1 MNDASRRRLAPEA
14 PAAGASV
21 DGRPFAVMVV
31 EDAAA
36 VRGMIIAM
44 LESDPM
50 LRVVSAVGDGAAAVA
65 AITRQSVDVVVLDI
79 EMPVMDGLTALPL
92 LMRASPGTRIIVT
105 SALTARNAAISLR
118 AMVMG
123 AADFVSKP
131 NAGRGLHAAEDYR
144 RELIAKVKAVAAGA
158 RDRTGESAGLPGR
171 PVDAAV
177 PPACR
182 TRPLPPGFRP
192 EVVAIGSS
200 TGGPQ
205 ALFQVIGGL
214 AGKVGL
220 PILVTQ
226 HMPAAFTRVLAE
238 QLSRQCAVDAAE
250 PKDGDTVVPGRVHVA
265 PGGLHMVV
273 ERGPGGTPTIRL
285 SQAPPENFCRPS
297 VDVMLSSLAA
307 TYGARVLAVM
317 LTGMG
322 HDGLKGCERT
332 VAAGGA
338 VLAQNHAT
346 SVVWGMPGAVS
357 TAGLSSDILPL
368 EEIAP
373 AIHRLVLNRAA

>member
-1 MNDASRRRLAPEA
+1 
-14 PAAGASV
+14 
-21 DGRPFAVMVV
+21 MVV
-31 EDAAA
+31 EDAAV
-36 VRGMIIAM
+36 VRGMLIAM

-50 LRVVSAVGDGAAAVA
+50 LRVVSAVGDGAAAVQ
-65 AITRQSVDVVVLDI
+65 AIARQTIDVVVLDI
-79 EMPVMDGLTALPL
+79 EMPVMDGLTAMPL

-123 AADFVSKP
+123 AADYVSKP
-131 NAGRGLHAAEDYR
+131 NAGRGLHAADAYR
-144 RELIAKVKAVAAGA
+144 SELVAKVKALAAGVREQA
-158 RDRTGESAGLPGR
+158 AGPTGWLGRAAAPAASPAYPTR
-171 PVDAAV
+171 PV
-177 PPACR
+177 PR
-182 TRPLPPGFRP
+182 GFRP

-214 AGKVGL
+214 AGRVGL

-226 HMPAAFTRVLAE
+226 HMPAAFTRVLA
-238 QLSRQCAVDAAE
+238 QQMSRQCAVDAVE
-250 PKDGDTVVPGRVHVA
+250 PGDGDKVHPGKVHVA
-265 PGGLHMVV
+265 PGGVHMVV
-273 ERGPGGTPTIRL
+273 ERGGDGRPTIRL

-297 VDVMLSSLAA
+297 VDVMLRSLAA
-307 TYGARVLAVM
+307 TYGAHVLAVI

-322 HDGLKGCERT
+322 TDGLKGCEQT
-332 VAAGGA
+332 VAAGGT
-338 VLAQNHAT
+338 VLAQNQAT

-373 AIHRLVLNRAA
+373 AIHRLVLNKAA